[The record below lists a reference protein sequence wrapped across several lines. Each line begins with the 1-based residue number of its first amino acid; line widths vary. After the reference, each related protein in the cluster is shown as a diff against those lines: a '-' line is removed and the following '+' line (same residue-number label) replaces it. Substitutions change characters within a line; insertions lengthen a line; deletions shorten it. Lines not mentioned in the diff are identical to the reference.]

1 MRLNDPTKAS
11 IDLVETKIASE
22 RVFDGNLLHVRRD
35 TVRLPDART
44 ATREYIVHPG
54 AVAILAMLV
63 NGDIV
68 LERQFRYPLGR
79 VLIEIPAGKMDPG
92 EDPLATGKRELREET
107 GYVARHWE
115 HLITYYPLVA
125 YSDER
130 IDIYLATGLSREQAT
145 LDDGEFLEVFTA
157 PMTTAAQWVREGMI
171 VDSKSMISILLM
183 EGRSRHSK

>member
-54 AVAILAMLV
+54 AVAILAMFD

-68 LERQFRYPLGR
+68 LERQFRFPLGR
-79 VLIEIPAGKMDPG
+79 VLIEQ
-92 EDPLATGKRELREET
+92 PLLTPSLCLTFLGFLPDTRL
-107 GYVARHWE
+107 
-115 HLITYYPLVA
+115 LVKPP
-125 YSDER
+125 
-130 IDIYLATGLSREQAT
+130 T
-145 LDDGEFLEVFTA
+145 L
-157 PMTTAAQWVREGMI
+157 
-171 VDSKSMISILLM
+171 
-183 EGRSRHSK
+183 